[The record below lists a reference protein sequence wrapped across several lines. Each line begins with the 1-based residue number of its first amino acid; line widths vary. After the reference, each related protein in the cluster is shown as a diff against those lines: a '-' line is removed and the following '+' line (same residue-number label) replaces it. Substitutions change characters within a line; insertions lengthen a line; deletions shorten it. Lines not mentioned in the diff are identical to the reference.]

1 MNVKVEQLGDK
12 NMYRLIIEASAEEV
26 ENGIERAYKKVRG
39 QVNVPGFRKGKAPRK
54 IIEQMYGKT
63 VFYNDAADEI
73 VLASSISTSPT
84 AKQRS
89 SRLVAPFKTTVDT
102 K

>member
-73 VLASSISTSPT
+73 VDLI
-84 AKQRS
+84 
-89 SRLVAPFKTTVDT
+89 VDT
-102 K
+102 VCSALHHIQS

>member
-1 MNVKVEQLGDK
+1 MK
-12 NMYRLIIEASAEEV
+12 
-26 ENGIERAYKKVRG
+26 NGIERAYKKVRG

-73 VLASSISTSPT
+73 VPELYEAA
-84 AKQRS
+84 AKKADLTLHHIQS
-89 SRLVAPFKTTVDT
+89 
-102 K
+102 